1 MPKKQPNNQ
10 GERMTIATRYSTA
23 DGANVPAIVRDLA
36 LVAAAAI
43 LLMIVWPF
51 YSVSTGSRGVITQ
64 FGKIVGI
71 EPEGLAVLPPWQ
83 KLTLFSI
90 RAEQADIENAAGA
103 TSDTQP
109 VTVSLTVRY
118 SISPNKVS
126 EVFEKYSHNGD
137 LSSYV
142 QTATH
147 EIFKAVTAK
156 YTAPDLIAQRAKVS
170 SDIYSALADKL
181 AIYGAQVIN
190 IDMRNFAF
198 QESYM
203 RAINSKVE
211 QEQLRQAADN
221 KRKTVE
227 CEQKQKVAI
236 AEAEASAVRAR
247 ADGEAYARLKVAT
260 AEAES
265 LKIQNAALVQS
276 KDVLELRRITVEQTK
291 AERWNGQLPSS
302 IYAGAPIPFMS
313 VKWPMDTPPE
323 VSTAASPYAGRGAQ
337 M

>member
-1 MPKKQPNNQ
+1 
-10 GERMTIATRYSTA
+10 MTIATRYLTR
-23 DGANVPAIVRDLA
+23 DGLNRAAIVHDAAIAFAA
-36 LVAAAAI
+36 LV
-43 LLMIVWPF
+43 LLMIIWPF
-51 YSVSTGSRGVITQ
+51 YSVPTGSRGVITQ

-90 RAEQADIENAAGA
+90 RSEQADIDNAAGA

-118 SISPNKVS
+118 SISPDKVA
-126 EVFEKYSHNGD
+126 EVFEKYSHTGD

-156 YTAPDLIAQRAKVS
+156 YTAPDLIAERAKVS
-170 SDIYSALADKL
+170 ADIYAALSEKL

-221 KRKTVE
+221 KLKTVE
-227 CEQKQKVAI
+227 SEQKQKVAI
-236 AEAEASAVRAR
+236 AEAEASAVRAT
-247 ADGEAYARLKVAT
+247 ADGNAYATLKN
-260 AEAES
+260 AEAQAEA
-265 LKIQNAALVQS
+265 LKIQNAALGQS
-276 KDVLELRRITVEQTK
+276 NCVLELRRIQVEQTK
-291 AERWNGQLPSS
+291 ADRWNGQLPSA
-302 IYAGAPIPFMS
+302 IYAGAPIPFMN
-313 VKWPMDTPPE
+313 VK
-323 VSTAASPYAGRGAQ
+323 
-337 M
+337 